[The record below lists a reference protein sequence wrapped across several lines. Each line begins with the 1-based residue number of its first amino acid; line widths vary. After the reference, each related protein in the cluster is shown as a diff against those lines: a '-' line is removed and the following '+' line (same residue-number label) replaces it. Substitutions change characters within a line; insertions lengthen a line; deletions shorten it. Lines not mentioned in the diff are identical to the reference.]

1 MKQSKYIT
9 LIDLDGKPI
18 KHKYDNLSGI
28 SCRCESE
35 SVFGQVIA
43 YEVLIGNCVVFS
55 GKADDRELARKLVDF
70 LNDQLTFIRN
80 GMWETLAIYQATLGA
95 YTEVPVY
102 RTTKSLLVDLIK
114 IGGHTGTWAD
124 GYSYDSSFLEKVV
137 YKDHKLPRGFGSSF
151 KPYMSVFIKHYP
163 DVFSKLTPWKEEST
177 DSTH

>member
-1 MKQSKYIT
+1 MKPRKAVT

-80 GMWETLAIYQATLGA
+80 GMWETLAIYQATLGR
-95 YTEVPVY
+95 YWEVPWFIDKAY
-102 RTTKSLLVDLIK
+102 ENLRTTPTPLYDKVQSVSGGDLVFQPALDV
-114 IGGHTGTWAD
+114 
-124 GYSYDSSFLEKVV
+124 FLK
-137 YKDHKLPRGFGSSF
+137 Y
-151 KPYMSVFIKHYP
+151 YP